1 MNKFFQKYG
10 KALTSFLF
18 AVGIT
23 AWQKF
28 SGDRSIDL
36 TEAVVI
42 ILAFGNA
49 ALTWVVPLVPQY
61 PWAKSAASAIVAAA
75 TVATT
80 LVFDGIQGDDLAIII
95 ATAAQALGVKI
106 APAESDNGVKVE
118 AGLADRPV
126 G

>member
-1 MNKFFQKYG
+1 MFKKYG
-10 KALTSFLF
+10 KAITSLLF

-23 AWQKF
+23 VWQGY
-28 SGDRSIDL
+28 SGDRSIDPAE
-36 TEAVVI
+36 TVVI

-61 PWAKSAASAIVAAA
+61 PWAKSAASAVVAAA

-80 LVFDGIQGDDLAIII
+80 LVLDGLDGDDLAVIL
-95 ATAAQALGVKI
+95 ATAAQALGVKF
-106 APAESDNGVKVE
+106 APASSSNGVEVG
-118 AGLADRPV
+118 AGFSDWSA